1 MPLQSTFGWNKSSSL
16 LSQIKFLSN
25 GWESWFSFEPMRKF
39 LDLNVNNRRVLRKW
53 PSVSSVHIIW
63 SAGRKDE
70 TKSAFWL
77 VMRMISL
84 NLPYSPRRYIPPR
97 PAGNDL
103 VLVIPVCMLGAL
115 LPLSKFKQE
124 LSCFYFYFCF
134 FFRFGFI
141 FLYGLVS
148 SSYENINSF
157 SPSVINSVNLVNILG
172 LQNTKWTTGC
182 CLSPKGWGKVRGYR
196 LWRLNFP
203 WSLSWGSVKFL

>member
-1 MPLQSTFGWNKSSSL
+1 MKINHRGNANYSFFPRSQGVVCHYKAL
-16 LSQIKFLSN
+16 LDEIRGPHNCLKFFRN

-53 PSVSSVHIIW
+53 PSVSSCHIIW
-63 SAGRKDE
+63 SASRKDE

-115 LPLSKFKQE
+115 LTLIKFKQE
-124 LSCFYFYFCF
+124 VSCFCFYFCF
-134 FFRFGFI
+134 FFRFSFI
-141 FLYGLVS
+141 FLYGLV
-148 SSYENINSF
+148 
-157 SPSVINSVNLVNILG
+157 PHHMK
-172 LQNTKWTTGC
+172 T
-182 CLSPKGWGKVRGYR
+182 
-196 LWRLNFP
+196 
-203 WSLSWGSVKFL
+203 

>member
-1 MPLQSTFGWNKSSSL
+1 
-16 LSQIKFLSN
+16 
-25 GWESWFSFEPMRKF
+25 
-39 LDLNVNNRRVLRKW
+39 
-53 PSVSSVHIIW
+53 
-63 SAGRKDE
+63 
-70 TKSAFWL
+70 
-77 VMRMISL
+77 MISL

-172 LQNTKWTTGC
+172 LQNANER
-182 CLSPKGWGKVRGYR
+182 LAVAYR
-196 LWRLNFP
+196 LGGGGR
-203 WSLSWGSVKFL
+203 STDIVCDD

>member
-53 PSVSSVHIIW
+53 PSVSSRHIIW

-70 TKSAFWL
+70 TKSAFRL
-77 VMRMISL
+77 VMD
-84 NLPYSPRRYIPPR
+84 LPYSPRRYIPHR

-115 LPLSKFKQE
+115 LTLSKFKQE
-124 LSCFYFYFCF
+124 FSCFYFYFCF

-172 LQNTKWTTGC
+172 LQNTNER
-182 CLSPKGWGKVRGYR
+182 LAVAYR
-196 LWRLNFP
+196 LKGGGGPRIL
-203 WSLSWGSVKFL
+203 LVTLL

>member
-53 PSVSSVHIIW
+53 PSVSYRRYYLICRQERWNEICIQIGHGSTLLTPAIYPASSRGKWFGFGDTGMHV
-63 SAGRKDE
+63 RC
-70 TKSAFWL
+70 F
-77 VMRMISL
+77 ISL
-84 NLPYSPRRYIPPR
+84 E
-97 PAGNDL
+97 
-103 VLVIPVCMLGAL
+103 
-115 LPLSKFKQE
+115 QE
-124 LSCFYFYFCF
+124 FSCFYFYFCF

-157 SPSVINSVNLVNILG
+157 SPSVINSVNLVNVLG
-172 LQNTKWTTGC
+172 PQNTYER
-182 CLSPKGWGKVRGYR
+182 LAVAYRRRGGGR
-196 LWRLNFP
+196 
-203 WSLSWGSVKFL
+203 SEDIACDD

>member
-16 LSQIKFLSN
+16 LSQIKFLSD

-53 PSVSSVHIIW
+53 PSVSSCHIIW

-115 LPLSKFKQE
+115 LTLSKFKQE
-124 LSCFYFYFCF
+124 LSSFYFYFSF

-172 LQNTKWTTGC
+172 LQNTNEQLT
-182 CLSPKGWGKVRGYR
+182 VAYR
-196 LWRLNFP
+196 LRGGGR
-203 WSLSWGSVKFL
+203 SQDIACHD